1 MVISLRAIRATRPI
15 VKVNRSKVVARLRD
29 VGVDVVGRMS
39 DYPPARTS
47 YRRTGRLGEGW
58 TMEGPKAEGI
68 DLVVISGNKIAHA
81 GLVEG
86 FRRRR
91 PRQLKLFRG
100 YGWPSVE
107 DVGKD
112 VWKRRKGA
120 IIGALQGKG

>member
-1 MVISLRAIRATRPI
+1 MAFSLHAIRAKRPI
-15 VKVNRSKVVARLRD
+15 TKVNRRKVVARLRD
-29 VGVDVVGRMS
+29 VGVDVVNRMS

-68 DLVVISGNKIAHA
+68 DLVVISGNKVGHA

-107 DVGKD
+107 DIGKE
-112 VWKRRKGA
+112 VWKKRKGA
-120 IIGALQGKG
+120 INAALQGR